1 MKLNLKGHTLDF
13 SRKTCVMG
21 ILNVTP
27 DSFWDGGKYASAD
40 DAVARGREMASQGAD
55 LIDVGGESTRPGGEL
70 VDGREE
76 ALRIRAV
83 VEELAKSAGVPISV
97 DTRKAAVAREMLEA
111 GAHMVNDTSGLAFD
125 PGMADVVRDFGVPVV
140 IMHMRG
146 VPGTMQTLTHYADVV
161 SDVRRELGARV
172 DYALG
177 KGIKA
182 ESIVLDPGIGF
193 AKTADQNVELIA
205 RLDELA
211 EMGHPVLVG
220 PSMKSFIGKT
230 LGLEP
235 GVRAEATIAACLA
248 AAAGGASIVRVHD
261 VVGVSRALAMFD
273 YIQRFRQAQARKV
286 TGC

>member
-1 MKLNLKGHTLDF
+1 MKLNLRGHTLDF

-27 DSFWDGGKYASAD
+27 DSFYDGGKYAAAD

-55 LIDVGGESTRPGGEL
+55 LLDVGGESTRPGGRP
-70 VDGREE
+70 VDDREE
-76 ALRIRAV
+76 ALRIRGV
-83 VEELAKSAGVPISV
+83 VEDLVRNAGVPVSI
-97 DTRKAAVAREMLEA
+97 DTRKASVASEMLEA
-111 GAHMVNDTSGLAFD
+111 GAHMVNDTSGLGFD

-146 VPGTMQTLTHYADVV
+146 VPETMQTFTDYADVV
-161 SDVRRELGARV
+161 TDVRRELGERV
-172 DYALG
+172 EYALG

-182 ESIVLDPGIGF
+182 ENIVVDPGIGF

-235 GVRAEATIAACLA
+235 GTRAEATIAACLA

-261 VVGVSRALAMFD
+261 VAGVSRALAMFD
-273 YIQRFRQAQARKV
+273 YIRRSKRAQARKV